1 MRCSRRARLQ
11 IGLVTVVG
19 AFAALIAGSGVT
31 ESTTPL
37 QVAYAGSMGSLM
49 DGGVRPAIAKALGA
63 ELQGRAQGST
73 GLANLI
79 VAGSIRPDVF
89 ISVTPE
95 PMRIVL
101 KAGKAQSALPIART
115 EMVIAYSPHTQ
126 YAAALAKA
134 GASGAK
140 PWWQILETPGFR
152 FGRTDPNT
160 DPQGLNVI
168 FVMQLAERCYHQP
181 GLADKILG
189 PQINPQQI
197 FQEQYGLGELFPVC
211 FGILAAGIGVASIV
225 NARLVMR
232 IGMRTL
238 SKWALRSSCV
248 LSFGF
253 MAIAWMLGGHPPLV
267 PFMTY
272 MVICFFCN
280 GLLFSNYNALAMEPM
295 GHIAGVAAAVTGAVS
310 TLVALVMGTLIG
322 RAYDGTV
329 IPLIAGFALLG
340 LAALIVTEWA
350 ERNRTAIPS
359 LSKAG

>member
-1 MRCSRRARLQ
+1 M
-11 IGLVTVVG
+11 TVVG
-19 AFAALIAGSGVT
+19 AFAALIAGSGIT

-115 EMVIAYSPHTQ
+115 EMVIAYSPHSQ

-168 FVMQLAERCYHQP
+168 FMMQLAERYYHQP
-181 GLADKILG
+181 GLANKILG

-197 FQEQYGLGELFPVC
+197 FQEPQVMARLQAGQLDASSAYKTQPAALGLPFLSLPPEINLGSASMEKEYQQASLTLNGKTHRPSPLVFYSAVLKDAPQPKLAARFVAWLR
-211 FGILAAGIGVASIV
+211 GPEGRQILA
-225 NARLVMR
+225 RY
-232 IGMRTL
+232 
-238 SKWALRSSCV
+238 
-248 LSFGF
+248 
-253 MAIAWMLGGHPPLV
+253 H
-267 PFMTY
+267 
-272 MVICFFCN
+272 
-280 GLLFSNYNALAMEPM
+280 
-295 GHIAGVAAAVTGAVS
+295 
-310 TLVALVMGTLIG
+310 
-322 RAYDGTV
+322 YDDPGDAK
-329 IPLIAGFALLG
+329 PLI
-340 LAALIVTEWA
+340 
-350 ERNRTAIPS
+350 R
-359 LSKAG
+359 